1 MKKLM
6 VVLLFVLA
14 LFLSG
19 CEALRMTPDGWLDPQ
34 RWEQEELAKTKLK
47 YSRAADAGELQTQF

>member
-6 VVLLFVLA
+6 VMLLFVLA

-19 CEALRMTPDGWLDPQ
+19 CEALQMTPDAWLDPQ
-34 RWEQEELAKTKLK
+34 RWEQEELAKTKLE
-47 YSRAADAGELQTQF
+47 YSLATGQGELQTQF